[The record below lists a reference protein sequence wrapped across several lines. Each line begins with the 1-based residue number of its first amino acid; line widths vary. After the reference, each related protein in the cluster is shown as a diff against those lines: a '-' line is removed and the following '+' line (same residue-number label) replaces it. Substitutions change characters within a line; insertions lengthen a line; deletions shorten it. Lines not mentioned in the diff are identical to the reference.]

1 MGSAGN
7 REKPADHAVMIHVHD
22 QHSADACALAHRI
35 PPDVLTQGIPI
46 DEADRAKA
54 HTLSGSFDRWLDALV
69 SGPVYR
75 TRVAPAPPAEPGVY
89 LFANGSRVMHVGR
102 TKNLQERR
110 RSQTSPSGDRFVAT
124 FAFLMAR
131 HQAAESHSD
140 LPNGRGQL
148 AIDDRFIPFFIQA
161 KAEVRAMD
169 FRCVVI
175 ADHAQQAVF
184 EVFASIALNSPYNF
198 WETH

>member
-1 MGSAGN
+1 MAFETPTRAVPVN
-7 REKPADHAVMIHVHD
+7 KEHQAAAHA
-22 QHSADACALAHRI
+22 
-35 PPDVLTQGIPI
+35 LT
-46 DEADRAKA
+46 E
-54 HTLSGSFDRWLDALV
+54 SFDRWLDALV

-89 LFANGSRVMHVGR
+89 LFAEGSRVMHVGR

-110 RSQTSPSGDRFVAT
+110 RSQTSPSGDRFVTT

-131 HQAAESHSD
+131 HRAAEARSD
-140 LPNGRGQL
+140 LPNRRGQL
-148 AIDDRFIPFFIQA
+148 ATDDRFAPFFSQA
-161 KAEVRAMD
+161 KAEVRAID

-175 ADHAQQAVF
+175 ADHAQQAMF
-184 EVFASIALNSPYNF
+184 EVFASIALDSPYNF